1 MGKERILFSK
11 EIKVERIDKIIAS
24 QTNYSRKDVKKLIS
38 QKKVRVNDE
47 IVKRPEQKFDEQ
59 QDTIY
64 IDENKLD
71 MKKHIYLVLN
81 KPQGYISAT
90 EDRTAKTVLDLVPEQ
105 YMRKGLFPAGRLDK
119 DTTGMM
125 IITDDGEFAHNILAP
140 RKHIEKTYRV
150 QIDIDITEEMK
161 EKFKQGIVL
170 KDHVCCPATIV
181 VENKNTALITITEG
195 KYHQIKKMF
204 LEYYA
209 GYLWEIREVSLLL
222 FLLDIFFTSLVAKKS
237 YLFSFLIGTGILT
250 VEVIPQASRTF
261 ISM

>member
-1 MGKERILFSK
+1 M
-11 EIKVERIDKIIAS
+11 ERIDKIIAS

-47 IVKRPEQKFDEQ
+47 IVKRPEQKFDELR
-59 QDTIY
+59 DTIY

-150 QIDIDITEEMK
+150 
-161 EKFKQGIVL
+161 
-170 KDHVCCPATIV
+170 
-181 VENKNTALITITEG
+181 
-195 KYHQIKKMF
+195 
-204 LEYYA
+204 
-209 GYLWEIREVSLLL
+209 
-222 FLLDIFFTSLVAKKS
+222 
-237 YLFSFLIGTGILT
+237 
-250 VEVIPQASRTF
+250 
-261 ISM
+261 

>member
-1 MGKERILFSK
+1 MGKEKILFSK

-47 IVKRPEQKFDEQ
+47 IVKRSEQKFDEQ

-81 KPQGYISAT
+81 KPHGYISAT

-140 RKHIEKTYRV
+140 RKSS
-150 QIDIDITEEMK
+150 
-161 EKFKQGIVL
+161 L
-170 KDHVCCPATIV
+170 KR
-181 VENKNTALITITEG
+181 L
-195 KYHQIKKMF
+195 
-204 LEYYA
+204 
-209 GYLWEIREVSLLL
+209 
-222 FLLDIFFTSLVAKKS
+222 
-237 YLFSFLIGTGILT
+237 
-250 VEVIPQASRTF
+250 
-261 ISM
+261 

>member
-1 MGKERILFSK
+1 M
-11 EIKVERIDKIIAS
+11 ERIDKIIAS

-71 MKKHIYLVLN
+71 M
-81 KPQGYISAT
+81 
-90 EDRTAKTVLDLVPEQ
+90 Q

-140 RKHIEKTYRV
+140 KKHIEKTYRV
-150 QIDIDITEEMK
+150 QIDIDITEEMR

-170 KDHVCCPATIV
+170 KDHVCCPAMIV
-181 VENKNTALITITEG
+181 VEDKNTALITITEG
-195 KYHQIKKMF
+195 KYHQIKRMF
-204 LEYYA
+204 
-209 GYLWEIREVSLLL
+209 GC
-222 FLLDIFFTSLVAKKS
+222 FGAKVVR
-237 YLFSFLIGTGILT
+237 LH
-250 VEVIPQASRTF
+250 R
-261 ISM
+261 ISMGGLQLPSDLEEGQCRELTKEELEKVCIRDK

>member
-1 MGKERILFSK
+1 M
-11 EIKVERIDKIIAS
+11 ERIDKIIAS

-59 QDTIY
+59 QDEIY

-105 YMRKGLFPAGRLDK
+105 YIRKGLFPAGRLDK

-150 QIDIDITEEMK
+150 QIDIDITE
-161 EKFKQGIVL
+161 
-170 KDHVCCPATIV
+170 
-181 VENKNTALITITEG
+181 G
-195 KYHQIKKMF
+195 KYHQIKRMF
-204 LEYYA
+204 
-209 GYLWEIREVSLLL
+209 GC
-222 FLLDIFFTSLVAKKS
+222 FGAKVVR
-237 YLFSFLIGTGILT
+237 LH
-250 VEVIPQASRTF
+250 R
-261 ISM
+261 ISMGGLQLPSDLEEGQCRELTKEELEKVCIRDK